1 MADGCGPKVRWT
13 KARYFHLH
21 CPPENEVDDFET
33 VEILLVEDSDAD
45 SELIMRVLRKSN
57 VVDTV
62 VRLRDG
68 VEALDFV
75 FREGTFSRRR
85 GRQPR
90 LILLDLKMPR
100 VGGIE
105 VLRRL
110 KADERTKMIPVVVLT
125 SSAEEKDVGES
136 YKLGV
141 NSYLVK
147 PVEFSAFGAVITQAG
162 LYWAVLNRIP
172 SS

>member
-1 MADGCGPKVRWT
+1 
-13 KARYFHLH
+13 LH
-21 CPPENEVDDFET
+21 CLRESAVDDFEA

-45 SELIMRVLRKSN
+45 AELITRALRKSN
-57 VVDTV
+57 VVNPV

-75 FREGTFSRRR
+75 FRQGAYSQRR
-85 GRQPR
+85 GGQPR
-90 LILLDLKMPR
+90 LVLLDLKMPR

-110 KADERTKMIPVVVLT
+110 KGDERTKTIPVVVLT
-125 SSAEEKDVGES
+125 SSAEERDVGES

-147 PVEFSAFGAVITQAG
+147 PVEFSAFTAVITQAG

>member
-1 MADGCGPKVRWT
+1 M
-13 KARYFHLH
+13 
-21 CPPENEVDDFET
+21 DDFEA

-45 SELIMRVLRKSN
+45 AELIVRALRKSN
-57 VVDTV
+57 VVNAV

-68 VEALDFV
+68 VEALEFV
-75 FREGTFSRRR
+75 FREGAFSGRR
-85 GRQPR
+85 GGQPR

-100 VGGIE
+100 LGGID

-110 KADERTKMIPVVVLT
+110 KSDERLKIIPVVVLT
-125 SSAEEKDVGES
+125 SSAEERDVIES

-147 PVEFSAFGAVITQAG
+147 PVDFAAFTSVITQTG
-162 LYWAVLNRIP
+162 LYWAVMNRVP
-172 SS
+172 N

>member
-1 MADGCGPKVRWT
+1 M
-13 KARYFHLH
+13 
-21 CPPENEVDDFET
+21 DDFEA

-45 SELIMRVLRKSN
+45 AELITRALRKSN
-57 VVDTV
+57 LVNRV

-68 VEALDFV
+68 VEAIEFV
-75 FREGTFSRRR
+75 FREGAYVQRR
-85 GRQPR
+85 GGQPR

-100 VGGIE
+100 LGGIE

-110 KADERTKMIPVVVLT
+110 KADERTRVIPVVVLT
-125 SSAEEKDVGES
+125 SSAEEQDVLIS

-147 PVEFSAFGAVITQAG
+147 PVEFSAFTDVITQTG
-162 LYWAVLNRIP
+162 LYWAVMNRIP
-172 SS
+172 NQ

>member
-1 MADGCGPKVRWT
+1 M
-13 KARYFHLH
+13 
-21 CPPENEVDDFET
+21 DDFEA

-45 SELIMRVLRKSN
+45 AELIVRALRKSN
-57 VVDTV
+57 VVNAV

-68 VEALDFV
+68 VEALEFV
-75 FREGTFSRRR
+75 FREGAFSGRR
-85 GRQPR
+85 GGQPR

-100 VGGIE
+100 LGGID

-110 KADERTKMIPVVVLT
+110 KSDERLKIIPVVVLT
-125 SSAEEKDVGES
+125 SSAEEKDVIES

-147 PVEFSAFGAVITQAG
+147 PVDFAAFTGVITQTG
-162 LYWAVLNRIP
+162 LYWAVMNRVP
-172 SS
+172 N